1 MIQKY
6 TGIDS
11 DFFLIGLAVLVL
23 IFLILLIVQTVRIGK
38 LNKRLASFMKG
49 KDGKSLEE
57 TLIHRLEQIDD
68 VSRQNE
74 ENKRNIKK
82 INAKMKNTF
91 CRCGIV
97 KYDAFNESGGKLS
110 FVITLLDEKK
120 DGFILNVVHAHDG
133 SYSYIKDVVA
143 GNPIVNLGT
152 EEEESLEKALTSNK
166 EV

>member
-74 ENKRNIKK
+74 ENKRNI
-82 INAKMKNTF
+82 
-91 CRCGIV
+91 
-97 KYDAFNESGGKLS
+97 L
-110 FVITLLDEKK
+110 
-120 DGFILNVVHAHDG
+120 
-133 SYSYIKDVVA
+133 
-143 GNPIVNLGT
+143 
-152 EEEESLEKALTSNK
+152 
-166 EV
+166 